1 MLATPE
7 RPLAGLRVLD
17 SADEKGELCGRILAD
32 LGARVIRLEPPAGA
46 RSRRLPPF
54 APGRST
60 SLYFAL
66 RNAGKRGITLDFR
79 TPTGALLLHRLLERA
94 DAWIETERPGAL
106 AACGLDPAELLARHP
121 ALVVTSITD
130 FGQDGPYR
138 DWQGTDMLGFA
149 MGGLLHRCGRA
160 DRPPV
165 MPPGSLAYDSTGLVA
180 ALATL
185 VALYRRLIS
194 GRGQHLDV
202 SVLESV
208 ANMSDWALPNYS
220 VSQGFQARDGAGFY
234 ALYRCADGWVRMVV
248 LVTRHWRALLD
259 WMGSPAEL
267 TDPKLDQ
274 FLERLVRRA
283 EVEPVIERF
292 FADQKKIDV
301 AREAQRRGIPVTP
314 LLLPAEVLENEHTRA
329 RGTFGAL
336 AIEPGLEVRFPSG
349 LLQIDEQ
356 RVGPRER
363 PPGLGEHNEAVYCGE
378 LGLGAGEL
386 EALRCQGVV

>member
-1 MLATPE
+1 MAGTPE

-17 SADEKGELCGRILAD
+17 SADEKGELCGRILGD
-32 LGARVIRLEPPAGA
+32 LGAEVIRLEPPTGA
-46 RSRRLPPF
+46 LSRRLPPF
-54 APGRST
+54 APGRAT
-60 SLYFAL
+60 SLFFAL
-66 RNAGKRGITLDFR
+66 RNAGKRSITLDFR
-79 TPTGALLLHRLLERA
+79 TPTGAELLHRLLGRV
-94 DAWIETERPGAL
+94 DAWIETEPPGSL
-106 AACGLDPAELLARHP
+106 AACGLAPAELLARHP
-121 ALVVTSITD
+121 ALVLTSITD

-149 MGGLLHRCGRA
+149 MGGLLYRCGRA

-165 MPPGSLAYDSTGLVA
+165 MPPGSLAYDSTALVA

-185 VALYRRLIS
+185 IALYRRLTS

-248 LVTRHWRALLD
+248 LVTRHWDALLD
-259 WMGSPAEL
+259 WMGRPAEL
-267 TDPKLDQ
+267 ADPKLDQ

-301 AREAQRRGIPVTP
+301 ACEAQRRGIPVTP
-314 LLLPAEVLENEHTRA
+314 LLLPSEVLENEHTRA
-329 RGTFGAL
+329 RATFAPL
-336 AIEPGLEVRFPSG
+336 EIEPGLEVTFPTG
-349 LLQIDEQ
+349 FLQIDGH

-363 PPGLGEHNEAVYCGE
+363 PPRPGEHNAAIYGGE
-378 LGLGAGEL
+378 LGIGAEEL

>member
-1 MLATPE
+1 MPGTVE

-17 SADEKGELCGRILAD
+17 SADEKAELCGRLLCD
-32 LGARVIRLEPPAGA
+32 LGAEVIRLEPPSGA
-46 RSRRLPPF
+46 LSRRLPPF
-54 APGRST
+54 APGRAT

-79 TPTGALLLHRLLERA
+79 TPTGAELLHRLLGRV
-94 DAWIETERPGAL
+94 DVWIETERPGAL
-106 AACGLDPAELLARHP
+106 AACGLAPADVLARHP
-121 ALVVTSITD
+121 ALVLTSITD

-160 DRPPV
+160 SLPPV
-165 MPPGSLAYDSTGLVA
+165 MPPGSLAWDSTGVVA
-180 ALATL
+180 AFATAM
-185 VALYRRLIS
+185 ALYRRLRS

-234 ALYRCADGWVRMVV
+234 ALYRCADGYVRMIV
-248 LVTRHWRALLD
+248 LVTRHWHALLD
-259 WMGSPAEL
+259 WMGRPDEL
-267 TDPKLDQ
+267 ADPKLDQ

-283 EVEPVIERF
+283 EIEPVIECF
-292 FADQKKIDV
+292 FADRKKIDV
-301 AREAQRRGIPVTP
+301 AREAQQRGIPVTP
-314 LLLPAEVLENEHTRA
+314 LLEPGEVLENEHTRA
-329 RGTFGAL
+329 RGTFAPL
-336 AIEPGLEVRFPSG
+336 EIEPGLEVTFPTG
-349 LLQIDEQ
+349 FLQIDAQ
-356 RVGPRER
+356 RMGPRER
-363 PPGLGEHNEAVYCGE
+363 APQAGEHNALIYQGE
-378 LGLGAGEL
+378 LGLGDAEL

>member
-1 MLATPE
+1 MAGHATT
-7 RPLAGLRVLD
+7 PLEGLRVLD
-17 SADEKGELCGRILAD
+17 SADEKGELCGRLLGD
-32 LGARVIRLEPPAGA
+32 LGAEVIRLEPPVGA

-54 APGRST
+54 APGRAT

-79 TPTGALLLHRLLERA
+79 SPTGAELLHRLLERV
-94 DAWIETERPGAL
+94 DVWIESERPGAL
-106 AACGLDPAELLARHP
+106 AACGLAHPDLLARHP
-121 ALVVTSITD
+121 ALVLTSITD

-160 DRPPV
+160 SRPPV
-165 MPPGSLAYDSTGLVA
+165 MPPGSLAYDSTGVVA

-185 VALYRRLIS
+185 VALYRRLRS

-202 SVLESV
+202 SVQESV
-208 ANMSDWALPNYS
+208 ANMNDWALPNYS
-220 VSQGFQARDGAGFY
+220 VSQGFQSRDGAGIY
-234 ALYRCADGWVRMVV
+234 ALYRCADGWVRMIV
-248 LVTRHWRALLD
+248 LVTRHWHALLD
-259 WMGSPAEL
+259 WMGRPAEL
-267 TDPKLDQ
+267 ADPKLDQ

-283 EVEPVIERF
+283 EIEPVIERF
-292 FADQKKIDV
+292 FADQKKIEI
-301 AREAQRRGIPVTP
+301 ALEAQRRGIPVTP

-329 RGTFGAL
+329 RGTLGRME
-336 AIEPGLEVRFPSG
+336 IESGLEVSFPTG
-349 LLQIDEQ
+349 FLQIDDR

-363 PPGLGEHNEAVYCGE
+363 PPRPGEHNEAIYCGE
-378 LGLGAGEL
+378 LGLGAEEL